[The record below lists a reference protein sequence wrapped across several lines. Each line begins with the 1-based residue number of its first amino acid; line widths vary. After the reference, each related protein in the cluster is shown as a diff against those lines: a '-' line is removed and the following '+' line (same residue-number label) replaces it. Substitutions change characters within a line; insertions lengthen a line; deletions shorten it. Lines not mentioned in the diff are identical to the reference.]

1 MPDPFARYALVADDD
16 PLIRMDAA
24 VILTEAGF
32 RVLTAT
38 GAEDALAI
46 LDANGPSI
54 RLLFTDVQMP
64 PGARNGYDLARRCA
78 GDWPKI
84 GILVASGAQPPGP
97 EDLPKGALFIGKPF
111 TADTVKEGLHQ
122 LFPDC

>member
-1 MPDPFARYALVADDD
+1 MCSLVADDD

-64 PGARNGYDLARRCA
+64 PGEMTGFELARRCA
-78 GDWPKI
+78 EHWP
-84 GILVASGAQPPGP
+84 GSASLSRPA
-97 EDLPKGALFIGKPF
+97 
-111 TADTVKEGLHQ
+111 
-122 LFPDC
+122 